1 MNSKDNKLYDYY
13 IIYIGGTSVHQ
24 AIANTHLRFM
34 HWLYG
39 NGSGVVPVHTIV
51 PAMDQANP
59 DINLLEK
66 IFKDE
71 KTILRTDPYISIIR
85 LYDYIGYS
93 QDESKQ
99 RKMARKD
106 SRFGEFDHPILN
118 DHLYLPTA
126 VDELNMLHGYSSN
139 QAAGSI
145 VAPQA
150 FEKVVEDESVKNGLT
165 KIIDQVVN
173 SNGNQVILVILCG
186 ASGWGAEGRTHTN
199 ILPEYLSHKCVE
211 KLICSGRMSEKEAKQ
226 HVLDHLLFDVIM
238 HGSYFRF
245 PALEKDKDVKRLTQE
260 TLVNFD
266 LSSAEHIHAFG
277 LIEHDL
283 TCVLAEKPSEYG
295 NQYRHA
301 HAAELVAYDM
311 AEKFIQHPGTEKCR
325 VLPHYAAAGPQ
336 TNWSTLGV
344 SDEMRRMIISFIR
357 YYAVLEY
364 FLKPQLGTCIA
375 DIKEGDLY
383 NTRIMALVYKKYGSS
398 LKSFRTRD
406 DLEKEILIPFWT
418 MYRRAREIIRWI
430 YDISLTGKDW
440 ETGDTALAEKYT
452 SLFNVAELERLL
464 NSQKSPTSID
474 QFNLD
479 SLSECKEG
487 NPASTGLTPDNVIL
501 RLSPSIPGDQYSF
514 MDIMMDIYRIVRI

>member
-1 MNSKDNKLYDYY
+1 MNSKDKLYDHY
-13 IIYIGGTSVHQ
+13 IIYLGGTSVRQ

-34 HWLYG
+34 EQLYR
-39 NGSGVVPVHTIV
+39 NGSEVVPVHTIV

-59 DINLLEK
+59 DINLLEN
-66 IFKDE
+66 IFKYE
-71 KTILRTDPYISIIR
+71 KTILGTDQYISIIR
-85 LYDYIGYS
+85 LYDYIGQP
-93 QDESKQ
+93 QDDSRQ
-99 RKMARKD
+99 GRNARKD
-106 SRFGEFDHPILN
+106 SRFGEFNHPILN
-118 DHLYLPTA
+118 DHLYLPSS
-126 VDELNMLHGYSSN
+126 VDDLEITHGYCSN
-139 QAAGSI
+139 QAAGAT

-150 FEKVVEDESVKNGLT
+150 FEKAIEDETAKNGLN
-165 KIIDQVVN
+165 KIIEQVIN
-173 SNGNQVILVILCG
+173 SNGTQAIHVILCG
-186 ASGWGAEGRTHTN
+186 ASGCGAEGRLHTN
-199 ILPEYLSHKCVE
+199 ILPGYLSRKCAR
-211 KLICSGRMSEKEAKQ
+211 KLVGAGRMSEKETEQ

-245 PALEKDKDVKRLTQE
+245 PALEKDKDVKRLTRE
-260 TLVNFD
+260 TLSNFD
-266 LSSAEHIHAFG
+266 PASAEHIHTFG

-301 HAAELVAYDM
+301 HAAELAAYDM
-311 AEKFIQHPGTEKCR
+311 TEKFIQNPNTEKCC
-325 VLPHYAAAGPQ
+325 VLPHYAAAGPR

-357 YYAVLEY
+357 FYAVLEY

-375 DIKEGDLY
+375 DIKEHNLY
-383 NTRIMALVYKKYGSS
+383 NARIMALVYKKFGNS

-430 YDISLTGKDW
+430 YEISLTGKDW
-440 ETGDTALAEKYT
+440 ETGDTTLAEEYT
-452 SLFNVAELERLL
+452 TLFNVEELDRLL
-464 NSQKSPTSID
+464 NSSEPLPRID
-474 QFNLD
+474 QFDLD

-501 RLSPSIPGDQYSF
+501 RLNPSIPSNQYTF
-514 MDIMMDIYRIVRI
+514 IDIMMEIYRIVRI

>member
-1 MNSKDNKLYDYY
+1 MKSKDKIYEHY
-13 IIYIGGTSVHQ
+13 IIYIGGTSVRQ

-34 HWLYG
+34 EQLYG

-51 PAMDQANP
+51 PAMDQSNP

-71 KTILRTDPYISIIR
+71 KTILGTDQYISIIR
-85 LYDYIGYS
+85 LYDYIGQP
-93 QDESKQ
+93 QDDSRQ
-99 RKMARKD
+99 DRKVRTD

-118 DHLYLPTA
+118 NHLYLPSA
-126 VDELNMLHGYSSN
+126 VDDLEITHGYCSN
-139 QAAGSI
+139 QAAGAI

-150 FEKVVEDESVKNGLT
+150 FEKAVEDDTVKNGLN
-165 KIIDQVVN
+165 KIIEQVVN
-173 SNGNQVILVILCG
+173 SNGNQVIHVVLCG

-199 ILPEYLSHKCVE
+199 ILPEYLFRKCVG
-211 KLICSGRMSEKEAKQ
+211 KLVGAGRMSEKEAEQ

-245 PALEKDKDVKRLTQE
+245 PALDKDKDVKRLTRE

-301 HAAELVAYDM
+301 HAGELAAFDM
-311 AEKFIQHPGTEKCR
+311 TEKFIQDPNTEKCC

-357 YYAVLEY
+357 FYAVLEY

-375 DIKEGDLY
+375 DIKEKDLY
-383 NTRIMALVYKKYGSS
+383 NTRFMARVYKNYGND

-406 DLEKEILIPFWT
+406 DLEKEILTPFWT
-418 MYRRAREIIRWI
+418 MYRRAREIVRWI
-430 YDISLTGKDW
+430 YEISLTGKDW
-440 ETGDTALAEKYT
+440 ETCDTTLAEEYT
-452 SLFNVAELERLL
+452 SLFNVEELDRLL
-464 NSQKSPTSID
+464 NFSKPLPRID

-501 RLSPSIPGDQYSF
+501 RLNPSIPGDQYTF
-514 MDIMMDIYRIVRI
+514 MDIMMEIYRIVRV